1 MVVWLSLLILNW
13 VNLALRGLMELG
25 IVIALAY
32 WGYHSGKNTIQS
44 TLLSIGAPLL
54 IFGFWS
60 LFDFRKVVAT
70 PEPFRLVQ
78 ELILSGLA
86 AVAWYTAGQRSLGI
100 TLGTISIVHH
110 VLVYILGERL
120 LK

>member
-1 MVVWLSLLILNW
+1 
-13 VNLALRGLMELG
+13 MELG
-25 IVIALAY
+25 IVVALAY
-32 WGYHSGKNTIQS
+32 WGYHSGKNATQS

-70 PEPFRLVQ
+70 PEPYRLVQ

-86 AVAWYTAGQRSLGI
+86 ATAWYSAGQR
-100 TLGTISIVHH
+100 TLGVTLGLISIVHH
-110 VLVYILGERL
+110 ALVYVLGERL